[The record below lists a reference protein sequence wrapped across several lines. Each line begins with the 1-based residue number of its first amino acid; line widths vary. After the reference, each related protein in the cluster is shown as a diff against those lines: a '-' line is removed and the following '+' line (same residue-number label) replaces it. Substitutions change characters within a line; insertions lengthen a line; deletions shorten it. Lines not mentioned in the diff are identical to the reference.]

1 VALGQREHLQIF
13 GNDYPTPDGTGV
25 RDYLHVTDLAEGH
38 VAALR
43 ALHDPKLL
51 TVNLGTGRGVSVQD
65 MVNTF
70 ARVNGVPIAHQVVA
84 RRPGDVAVTLADPS
98 LAKTQLHWQAQLD
111 LTRMCADAWRWQ
123 SMNPQGFDTPL

>member
-1 VALGQREHLQIF
+1 M
-13 GNDYPTPDGTGV
+13 

-38 VAALR
+38 LAALR
-43 ALHDPKLL
+43 ALDTPKLL

-65 MVNTF
+65 MVDTF
-70 ARVNGVPIAHQVVA
+70 ARVNGVPIPHQVVA
-84 RRPGDVAVTLADPS
+84 RRPGDVAQCFADP
-98 LAKTQLHWQAQLD
+98 TQAQALLNWQAKLD